1 MDRVE
6 PAEVQRYLDANYLT
20 LEALATR
27 AGVTEERALE
37 LVDSHC
43 VPPHSHEV
51 RGVAVFASTFGE
63 YTAPVTPVRYYHPC
77 LVTWVKKASALARRH
92 SLADV
97 ARRIRK
103 EFEQAF
109 EEALDGRPPPWPRG
123 VDYAWAYLMDGTW
136 GLCLKEISVA
146 NMLQKEFA
154 RQTIARL
161 VSPDPNHVLSRA
173 ARAALIEAIEA
184 YDRVAT
190 NFGPH
195 ERPDSSRCREV
206 GAAIEKYGLAEEIG
220 ARQDASHHVLTPALR
235 EAS

>member
-1 MDRVE
+1 MQFDKFTIKSQE
-6 PAEVQRYLDANYLT
+6 AIQASQNIAEKNGQQEIMPEHLLLPLLEQKDGAVIPVLQKMGGNLAALKDDAHQLISNLPKVSGSGFGQVYLSQPL
-20 LEALATR
+20 
-27 AGVTEERALE
+27 
-37 LVDSHC
+37 
-43 VPPHSHEV
+43 
-51 RGVAVFASTFGE
+51 
-63 YTAPVTPVRYYHPC
+63 
-77 LVTWVKKASALARRH
+77 KKVLDESF
-92 SLADV
+92 SLASSMQDEYV
-97 ARRIRK
+97 SQ
-103 EFEQAF
+103 EHLFL
-109 EEALDGRPPPWPRG
+109 ALIAAKG
-123 VDYAWAYLMDGTW
+123 
-136 GLCLKEISVA
+136 SVA